1 MRHYNRTMFFI
12 DGFNVYHAI
21 DNARLKKYK
30 WLNYWALSEKFLRGK
45 DRVVGVLYF
54 TAYSP
59 WSEDKRTRHKR
70 LISANVD
77 TGVRVI
83 LGVFRK
89 TTKKCGICNEQYQTY
104 EEKRTDVNIA
114 VHLFGNAQ
122 KDNYDKAVIVS
133 GDSDLIPAI
142 TSITDV
148 FPNKQ
153 FSLVIPIG
161 RRARELQRIVGNE
174 SSMRMKDIH
183 LETSQFPDKFTQ
195 RNGLVLERP
204 IEWR

>member
-1 MRHYNRTMFFI
+1 MFFV

-21 DNARLKKYK
+21 DNARLQRYK

-45 DRVVGVLYF
+45 DRIAGVLFF

-59 WSEDKRTRHKR
+59 WNENKRTRHKR

-77 TGVRVI
+77 TGVKVV
-83 LGVFRK
+83 LGEFRK
-89 TTKKCGICNEQYQTY
+89 TTKKCGICNKEYQTY
-104 EEKRTDVNIA
+104 VEKRTDVNIA

-122 KDNYDKAVIVS
+122 KDNYDKAVIIS

-142 TSITDV
+142 TSITHI

-161 RRARELQRIVGNE
+161 RKARELQQTVGGG
-174 SSMRMKDIH
+174 SSMRMKEIH
-183 LETSQFPDKFTQ
+183 LKTSQFPDKFRQ
-195 RNGLVLERP
+195 RNGLVLDRP
-204 IEWR
+204 VQWS